1 MSAEFLVK
9 ITHGSVSGFNGP
21 KPDVTVIFSIGG
33 IAVTYERETLTN
45 KAQAFNIYDP
55 VIIKARL
62 IMESLDLNPQDLI
75 VEVYEYQPV
84 YELKQIR

>member
-1 MSAEFLVK
+1 MSAEFLVV

-45 KAQAFNIYDP
+45 KAQAFNIY
-55 VIIKARL
+55 I
-62 IMESLDLNPQDLI
+62 
-75 VEVYEYQPV
+75 
-84 YELKQIR
+84 